1 MAPQLVS
8 YFCSEG
14 NLWSCSL
21 GEGLGANVQSAF
33 SYLNIEQFNHIYVN

>member
-21 GEGLGANVQSAF
+21 VGANVQSAF